1 MEHQRS
7 RTKSPAKLPDL
18 GLERQVGILKAIQA
32 IDFKRLL
39 EEEKRKL
46 KDGVDNN
53 DSPPPKARSPSPKK
67 KRNYRHRQESVKDEQ
82 FSDISDEDLQDS
94 KKVSKYSS
102 VASSFIE
109 AVNSAT
115 LRVTAGKNKRHVED
129 TSRTPRGIKLPLIV
143 ELGVHP
149 ESGKPVIMGITP
161 AVKLE
166 DIPHEGRNEPSH
178 DWPRVEAGVVR
189 NAVPTLDMSTFKKE
203 VTQATQFVVNELSDK
218 QTRVVLRCK
227 FWPDCPNGK
236 MCHHHHPA
244 NRCKLFPACPNINSC
259 YDIHPICRQNMSCRV
274 NQCNFTHTDTVVRS
288 VRATIPCFFG
298 KTCPKISECDYLH
311 FNGEMKKKK
320 KKKKGKKR
328 KHSSPAARSASPEAR
343 SSRSPRARSRPSRS
357 PRGRERSRGR
367 VEERRASP
375 GARAVSSP
383 PPIRSQVRTVTRAP
397 SPRAPAK
404 RSQWSESPERRES
417 GGWSD

>member
-1 MEHQRS
+1 MPNPPPTCPYLHPLHTLTLS
-7 RTKSPAKLPDL
+7 SCS
-18 GLERQVGILKAIQA
+18 
-32 IDFKRLL
+32 
-39 EEEKRKL
+39 
-46 KDGVDNN
+46 

-82 FSDISDEDLQDS
+82 FSDISDEDLQDVRR
-94 KKVSKYSS
+94 VSKYSS

-166 DIPHEGRNEPSH
+166 DIPHEGRKEPSH

-189 NAVPTLDMSTFKKE
+189 NAVPSLEMTTFKKE
-203 VTQATQFVVNELSDK
+203 VSQATAIVVNELCDK
-218 QTRVVLRCK
+218 QSRVVLRCK

-236 MCHHHHPA
+236 MCHQHHPA
-244 NRCKLFPACPNINSC
+244 NPCKLFPACPNINSC

-274 NQCNFTHTDTVVRS
+274 NQCNFTHTDTVVRYIKG
-288 VRATIPCFFG
+288 TIPCFFG
-298 KTCPKISECDYLH
+298 KTCPKISDCDYLH
-311 FNGEMKKKK
+311 FKGEHKGEVKKKK
-320 KKKKGKKR
+320 KKKKSKKR
-328 KHSSPAARSASPEAR
+328 KHSSPAARSVSPDPPRARSSKSPRPR
-343 SSRSPRARSRPSRS
+343 SSRSPRA
-357 PRGRERSRGR
+357 RERSRGR

-383 PPIRSQVRTVTRAP
+383 PPLRSQVRTVTRAP
-397 SPRAPAK
+397 SPRAPVK
-404 RSQWSESPERRES
+404 RSNWSESPERRES